1 MPQGHPDQLAL
12 LYRKGRLVSSVALS
26 TRILL
31 LCLVLCKKIFG
42 VKLPLESLLSSH
54 HLLVGCAPLGSG
66 LLDRAHM
73 FGLVWFGLVSFSL
86 IVLPIF
92 IPQYYYNK
100 TIAGYS

>member
-1 MPQGHPDQLAL
+1 MLQGHPDQLAL
-12 LYRKGRLVSSVALS
+12 LYRRGRLVSNAVLS

-31 LCLVLCKKIFG
+31 LCLVPCKKIFG
-42 VKLPLESLLSSH
+42 VKLLLESLLSSH
-54 HLLVGCAPLGSG
+54 HLLVGYVPLGSG

-73 FGLVWFGLVSFSL
+73 FGLVSFSL